1 MSFRNCEHRSFHINK
16 TTATWDCKNC
26 GLKIYVNFT
35 LQGRSVTKILD
46 ESYFLEID
54 NKILKDRVRELEDE
68 LEKLGVP
75 PIKVQ

>member
-1 MSFRNCEHRSFHINK
+1 
-16 TTATWDCKNC
+16 
-26 GLKIYVNFT
+26 VNFT

-54 NKILKDRVRELEDE
+54 NKILRDRVRELEDE